1 MMRSFAWRGVIEQAS
16 NVIAH
21 ILSITRQSTVK
32 NDSHIQKNNHD
43 PLDHKIQVNRYS
55 PDTWA
60 LRVYNVPV
68 IGQNSD
74 TLHIVLT
81 FSSPPSSP
89 SLLPNVVD
97 ARMLHIS
104 CGILAA
110 GCSRQS
116 ATGIDSIRHLAGVGP
131 IFCAQNDQ
139 TSLLTICTGI
149 LSITH
154 QHSVRSYRDR
164 GHHRWL
170 CS

>member
-1 MMRSFAWRGVIEQAS
+1 MIKSFAWRGVIEQAI

-43 PLDHKIQVNRYS
+43 PLDHKNQVNRYS
-55 PDTWA
+55 
-60 LRVYNVPV
+60 PV

>member
-1 MMRSFAWRGVIEQAS
+1 MIKSFAWRGVIEQAS

-21 ILSITRQSTVK
+21 ILSITRQSTVMVVFL
-32 NDSHIQKNNHD
+32 DVAVIFD